1 VEYLS
6 NKKEIAMEEFIY
18 VGEDFGM
25 GANKLWSGGWEFPG
39 ERKGTTHIVQAGGLQ
54 MVSQVASNGRGHY
67 EGMLGLKNK
76 RRPLE
81 IASEFGSFYVGDGAH
96 EHGRPVE
103 NLDFDRLTGAPE
115 MRALLYG
122 SLYQFQQT
130 YGKFDRPL
138 SLMVGL
144 PLQMMMGADA
154 KQYQAGV
161 KGWLKGPHQFTA
173 DGETVNIEIGQVR
186 MTSQPVGALF
196 DYVLDDEGHIQAE
209 RANAMLDEV
218 GVISV
223 GFNTV
228 ELLVVKDQGAVER
241 FTYGNTLGVR
251 RLLEL
256 LNRDGLWS
264 LSEMDEK
271 VRSGRMRDELKVALP
286 IWARE
291 VNGEIERRWGQSFK
305 RFVKVIVV
313 GGGALLLKEALTA
326 QFGAKAHVPNLPV
339 LSISRGLWKLSVMKR

>member
-1 VEYLS
+1 MS
-6 NKKEIAMEEFIY
+6 SEFIFL
-18 VGEDFGM
+18 GEDLGM
-25 GANKLWSGGWEFPG
+25 GANKLWGNGWVVPG
-39 ERKGTTHIVQAGGLQ
+39 EKKGTTRFVQGGGLQ
-54 MVSQVASNGRGHY
+54 VVSQVSSNGRGHY
-67 EGMLGLKNK
+67 QGMLGLKSK
-76 RRPLE
+76 RRPME
-81 IASEFGSFYVGDGAH
+81 IASDFGSFYVGEGAH

-103 NLDFDRLTGAPE
+103 NLDFERLTGAPE

-122 SLYQFQQT
+122 SLAQYQKL

-154 KQYQAGV
+154 KAYQAGV
-161 KGWLKGPHQFTA
+161 KGWLKGSHQFSA
-173 DGETVNIEIGQVR
+173 DGEAMKLEVGQVR
-186 MTSQPVGALF
+186 LTSQPVGALF
-196 DYVLDDEGHIQAE
+196 DYVLDDDGRIQAD
-209 RANAMLDEV
+209 RASAMLDEV

-241 FTYGNTLGVR
+241 FTAGNTLGVR

-256 LNRDGLWS
+256 LNRDGLFS
-264 LSEMDEK
+264 LGELDEK
-271 VRSGRMRDELKVALP
+271 VRAGRMKDELRTALP

-305 RFVKVIVV
+305 RFVKVIIV
-313 GGGALLLKEALTA
+313 GGGALLLKDALTS
-326 QFGAKAHVPNLPV
+326 QFNGKAWIPDQPV
-339 LSISRGLWKLSVMKR
+339 MSIARGLWKLARLKK

>member
-1 VEYLS
+1 MS
-6 NKKEIAMEEFIY
+6 SEFIFL
-18 VGEDFGM
+18 GEDLGM
-25 GANKLWSGGWEFPG
+25 GANKLWGNGWDVPG
-39 ERKGTTHIVQAGGLQ
+39 EKKGTTRFVQGGGLQ
-54 MVSQVASNGRGHY
+54 VVSQVSSNGRGHY
-67 EGMLGLKNK
+67 QGMLGLKSK
-76 RRPLE
+76 RRPME
-81 IASEFGSFYVGDGAH
+81 IASDFGSFYVGEGAH

-103 NLDFDRLTGAPE
+103 NLDFERLTGAPE

-122 SLYQFQQT
+122 SLAQYQKL

-154 KQYQAGV
+154 KAYQAGV
-161 KGWLKGPHQFTA
+161 KGWLKGSHQFSA
-173 DGETVNIEIGQVR
+173 DGEAMKLEVGQVR
-186 MTSQPVGALF
+186 LTSQPVGALF
-196 DYVLDDEGHIQAE
+196 DYVLDDDGRIQAD
-209 RANAMLDEV
+209 RASAMLDEV

-241 FTYGNTLGVR
+241 FTAGNTLGVR

-256 LNRDGLWS
+256 LNRDGLFS
-264 LSEMDEK
+264 LGELDEK
-271 VRSGRMRDELKVALP
+271 VRAGRLKDELRTALP

-305 RFVKVIVV
+305 RFVKVIIV
-313 GGGALLLKEALTA
+313 GGGALLLKDLLTA
-326 QFGAKAHVPNLPV
+326 QFGVKAHVPNVPV
-339 LSISRGLWKLSVMKR
+339 LSIARGLWKLSVMKK